1 VGAPRVPQKIK
12 DECVHLR
19 ITERAS
25 VCRLSRKFGLSTAT
39 IYPWIKHIPLA
50 RREHKAPSTA
60 WRIEEKVKL
69 RQLWPFAP
77 WHEILQLIPRHTR
90 YAISHQASKM
100 KLKRHP
106 EANSRRDKN
115 VDPLFLALRTAR
127 ELKGLTRKQIAKK
140 LGYHHIQ
147 IARWELGDDTPAWR
161 ALKLWVESVDRVL
174 IVSDI
179 VAGGE
184 RVIVSAFPKLRA
196 SPAGELERGV
206 G

>member
-1 VGAPRVPQKIK
+1 MGAPRIPQNIK

-25 VCRLSRKFGLSTAT
+25 VCWLSRKFGISTAT

-50 RREHKAPSTA
+50 RREYKAPSTA

-69 RQLWPFAP
+69 RQLWPFSS
-77 WHEILQLIPRHTR
+77 WSEILKLIPRHTR
-90 YAISHQASKM
+90 AAISRQAGSM
-100 KLKRHP
+100 KLKRHA
-106 EANSRRDKN
+106 EANSKRGKN
-115 VDPLFLALRTAR
+115 IDPLFLALRTAR
-127 ELKGLTRKQIAKK
+127 EAKGLTRKQLAKK

-174 IVSDI
+174 IVQDV

-184 RVIVSAFPKLRA
+184 RATVSQLPKLRRVA
-196 SPAGELERGV
+196 
-206 G
+206 